1 MILTVA
7 AKFILVQLMFS
18 SYKTG
23 LMAPSKSYAPSSPDF
38 GNSPVAV
45 MIAKN
50 NNNIVI
56 RANFMFQIFRTV
68 HYAV

>member
-1 MILTVA
+1 
-7 AKFILVQLMFS
+7 MFS

-23 LMAPSKSYAPSSPDF
+23 LIEPAKNSAPSSPDL
-38 GNSPVAV
+38 GNSPVPV

-56 RANFMFQIFRTV
+56 KANFMFQIFRTV